1 MAKEYLDFAQF
12 NWIYQDFK
20 HFCDDEY
27 VYNFQFE
34 YVATN
39 YDTREGYEA
48 VTAVTKTKK
57 VDTGTDESEYLE
69 NPENFV
75 DLGDVW
81 ADSESEFGAIW
92 RMMNYRA
99 SKTNRTR
106 NSFDATLDW
115 LQKLPLNTRVEL

>member
-1 MAKEYLDFAQF
+1 MAKEYLDYGQF
-12 NWIYQDFK
+12 NWICSDYK

-27 VYNFQFE
+27 VYDFEFE

-39 YDTREGYEA
+39 YDTHDGYKA

-57 VDTGTDESEYLE
+57 VETAEKDCFA
-69 NPENFV
+69 NPEDFV

-81 ADSESEFGAIW
+81 ADTESEFGAIW
-92 RMMNYRA
+92 RMMNYCA

-106 NSFDATLDW
+106 NSFDATLTW
-115 LQKLPLNTRVEL
+115 LQKLPLDKRVEL